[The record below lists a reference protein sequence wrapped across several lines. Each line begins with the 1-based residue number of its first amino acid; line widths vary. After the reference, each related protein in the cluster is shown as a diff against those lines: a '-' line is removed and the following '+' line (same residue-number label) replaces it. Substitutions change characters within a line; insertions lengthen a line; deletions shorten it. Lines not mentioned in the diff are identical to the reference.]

1 MSFSPLVK
9 KASPSV
15 VNISVVKKIEGRE
28 QTPSPFGPNDPFRD
42 FFDRF
47 FGDQMPKD
55 FKQQGLGTGFIID
68 KEGYILTNNHVV
80 ANYQT
85 LEVQYADGTKV
96 PATLVGADQY
106 ADLAVIKVDGS
117 VPGVAQLGNSD
128 DLKIGETVIAIGS
141 ALGDFKNTVTE
152 GVISA
157 LGRSLDTGDGYALE
171 NMIQTDAAIN
181 HGNSGGPLVNLAGQ
195 VIGINTAIVRG
206 NTLSG
211 DVAEG
216 LGFSIPSNRVSDIA
230 SQLIAKGYVDRP
242 YLGIRWQMITP
253 EIAKAN
259 GLPIDWGVYVQ
270 FVEAGSA
277 ADNAGLKVGDI
288 ITAIGN
294 DKIDGNTPFFNVLNR
309 HKVNEQTTLSV
320 WRDGQTLTL
329 NVTLGSQPH

>member
-1 MSFSPLVK
+1 M
-9 KASPSV
+9 
-15 VNISVVKKIEGRE
+15 
-28 QTPSPFGPNDPFRD
+28 
-42 FFDRF
+42 
-47 FGDQMPKD
+47 
-55 FKQQGLGTGFIID
+55 
-68 KEGYILTNNHVV
+68 
-80 ANYQT
+80 
-85 LEVQYADGTKV
+85 
-96 PATLVGADQY
+96 
-106 ADLAVIKVDGS
+106 
-117 VPGVAQLGNSD
+117 PGVAQLGNSD
-128 DLKIGETVIAIGS
+128 NLKIGETVIAIGS

-152 GVISA
+152 GVVSA
-157 LGRSLDTGDGYALE
+157 VGRSLDTGNGYALE

-181 HGNSGGPLVNLAGQ
+181 HGNSGGPLVNLSGQ

-216 LGFSIPSNRVSDIA
+216 LGFSIPSNQVSNVV

-259 GLPIDWGVYVQ
+259 GLPIDWGVYIQ

-288 ITAIGN
+288 ITAIGG

-320 WRDGQTLTL
+320 WRNGQTLTL